1 MTLYRMK
8 EWFATKVAQ
17 EIRHNLSTDEVFA
30 ILKETEK
37 AVYAMLAISPNY
49 SKCVWIP
56 KSCLIEDVGSSDFY
70 TRQNISYEEAK
81 DECRRFWSMY

>member
-17 EIRHNLSTDEVFA
+17 EIRHSLNTDEVFA

-37 AVYAMLAISPNY
+37 SCVCDACDFAELLKVRLDPKVMPN
-49 SKCVWIP
+49 
-56 KSCLIEDVGSSDFY
+56 
-70 TRQNISYEEAK
+70 
-81 DECRRFWSMY
+81 